1 MPSDTSGRS
10 ERVVNRSFCIH
21 PLKVSVSNSTLPT
34 CLLTALNL
42 TANKHNTEMSQYGS
56 TPVTPGEMAGR
67 EKKKKREK
75 SDVEAKV
82 NCPLLHNVIHL
93 SHFKENYHPS
103 CKPTPPRAPHHT
115 NFFLSSINESPVDAS
130 GGINSIA
137 RRNNSSS
144 FPAPKAGVFI
154 RKAIHTA
161 DATKHQKIFWR
172 HILEDTGSG
181 PCNYTCCGWTRSYR
195 APGNNL
201 RGGATILG
209 GLVWI

>member
-1 MPSDTSGRS
+1 MAA
-10 ERVVNRSFCIH
+10 
-21 PLKVSVSNSTLPT
+21 
-34 CLLTALNL
+34 LLSHLV
-42 TANKHNTEMSQYGS
+42 KWQG
-56 TPVTPGEMAGR
+56 G
-67 EKKKKREK
+67 KKKEKREK

-93 SHFKENYHPS
+93 SPFKENYHPS

-130 GGINSIA
+130 GGINSGA

-161 DATKHQKIFWR
+161 DATKHQNIFWQ

-181 PCNYTCCGWTRSYR
+181 PHVITLVAVELEVIERLVITSAEELPFWVVWYGFSQRFRCCH
-195 APGNNL
+195 AIFFPV
-201 RGGATILG
+201 I
-209 GLVWI
+209 